1 MRAYSMDLRERVLR
15 DSDAGLTS
23 VAAAEKYAVS
33 RAWVD
38 RLKQRRRE
46 TGEVAPRTQ
55 RYGPHLKLGPHLH
68 RLVDLIREQPDRTLA
83 ELQAALGLS
92 ASLATIWRAV
102 KRLGFTVKKNSTRV
116 RTRPAR
122 PRRRTAAV
130 AGGGADVGPGAPRL
144 SR

>member
-1 MRAYSMDLRERVLR
+1 MRAYSMDLRERIFR
-15 DSDAGLTS
+15 DSDGGMPS
-23 VAAAEKYAVS
+23 AAVAEKYDVS

-46 TGEVAPRTQ
+46 TGEVSPRAQ
-55 RYGPHLKLGPHLH
+55 RYGPHPKLGPHLH
-68 RLVDLIREQPDRTLA
+68 RLADLIREQPDRTLA
-83 ELQAALGLS
+83 ELQEALGLS

-102 KRLGFTVKKNSTRV
+102 KQLGFTVKKNSTRL

-122 PRRRTAAV
+122 HRRGAAAV
-130 AGGGADVGPGAPRL
+130 ADRSADVGPGAPRL